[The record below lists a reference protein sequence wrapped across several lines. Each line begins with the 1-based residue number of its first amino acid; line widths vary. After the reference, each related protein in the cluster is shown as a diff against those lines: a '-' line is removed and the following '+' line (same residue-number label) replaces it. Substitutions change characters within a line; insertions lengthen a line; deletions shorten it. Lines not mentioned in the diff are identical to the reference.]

1 MRASMNSHTTP
12 HTADRSQL
20 VPFPTEHTCAHE
32 PPPISQPSLHAR
44 SYPAIQTPITQPYPV
59 HLWPSTTSIMP
70 QIFTNTSKSI
80 ALDVLVGSRAKFNI
94 VISNYSSIACR
105 A

>member
-20 VPFPTEHTCAHE
+20 VLFPTEHACAHE

-80 ALDVLVGSRAKFNI
+80 ALDVLAGSRAKFNI
-94 VISNYSSIACR
+94 VISN
-105 A
+105 